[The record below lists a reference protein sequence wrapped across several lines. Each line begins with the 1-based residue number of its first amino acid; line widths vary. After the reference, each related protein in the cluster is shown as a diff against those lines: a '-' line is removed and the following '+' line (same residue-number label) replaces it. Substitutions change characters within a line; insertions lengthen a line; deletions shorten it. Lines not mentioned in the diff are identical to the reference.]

1 MNQTNEKEDKMAK
14 GFSLHIGLNRVDS
27 DHYNGWS
34 GPLRA
39 CEADAQDMQQIAQ
52 ENGYDTKLLL
62 TNQATR
68 NKVTQH
74 IQQASE
80 TLEAGDIFFVSYSGH
95 GGQVPDFNG
104 DEEDGMDETWCLF
117 DGQLID
123 DELSGFWAKFSAGV
137 RILVLSDSCH
147 SGTVTR
153 EAIAMAATSTNL
165 NQPEET
171 SNYRFMP
178 SAVALR
184 TYRANKA
191 MYKHIADAVS
201 GTNAEI
207 KATVR
212 LISGC
217 QDNQYSQNGVFNGLF
232 TGTLLGVWNE
242 GKFQGNY
249 QRFHKKIVEK
259 MPSDQ
264 TPNLFVYGA
273 DDPEYA
279 NQRPFEINAEPSAN
293 DAPSAPTNLSIKT

>member
-1 MNQTNEKEDKMAK
+1 
-14 GFSLHIGLNRVDS
+14 
-27 DHYNGWS
+27 
-34 GPLRA
+34 
-39 CEADAQDMQQIAQ
+39 
-52 ENGYDTKLLL
+52 
-62 TNQATR
+62 
-68 NKVTQH
+68 
-74 IQQASE
+74 
-80 TLEAGDIFFVSYSGH
+80 
-95 GGQVPDFNG
+95 
-104 DEEDGMDETWCLF
+104 MDETWCLF

-123 DELSGFWAKFSAGV
+123 DELSGFWAKFLAGV

-217 QDNQYSQNGVFNGLF
+217 QDNQYSQDGVFNGLF